1 MRPSV
6 VDAMCAAQ
14 YIFPGDP
21 MKRLIGLTLLAT
33 AFAAPVMAECSYPK
47 APAKIPD
54 GNTAAL
60 EDMVAAKKSVE
71 AYNKEMEGYLS
82 CIKLEGD
89 ATISKGGANLTEDQK
104 KQVAA
109 MYAQKNDAAVDEL
122 QGIAERLNE
131 QIRVYKAKH
140 PSK

>member
-1 MRPSV
+1 
-6 VDAMCAAQ
+6 
-14 YIFPGDP
+14 
-21 MKRLIGLTLLAT
+21 MKRLIGLTLLAAT
-33 AFAAPVMAECSYPK
+33 FSLPVMADCTYPK

-54 GNTAAL
+54 GNAAAL
-60 EDMVAAKKSVE
+60 EEMVAAKKSVE
-71 AYNKEMEGYLS
+71 AYNKEMDAYLA
-82 CIKLEGD
+82 CIKLEQD
-89 ATISKGGANLTEDQK
+89 DTVAKGGTSLTEDQK

-122 QGIAERLNE
+122 QGIAARLNE